1 LGAGNA
7 AVLVPGDFL
16 HKLFVEGQVVA
27 LKMNPVNE
35 YLGPILED
43 GFAALIKAGYLQ
55 VLYGGA
61 EEGSYLCNH
70 SSVDNVHLTGSERT
84 FDAIVF
90 GPGEEGKK
98 RKQARQPLLTKYF
111 SAELGNIS
119 PVIVVP
125 GPWTE
130 KDIKNQSVR
139 LGSWLTFNS
148 GCNCLTPR
156 MIIQMK
162 NWEHR
167 EKLNKGIANFLAGI
181 KTRKAFYPGSFELH
195 QQFVNA
201 HPEALQLGKPQD
213 GHLPWTFITDVDP
226 KNEDDVCFK
235 REPFMSLFS
244 ETALDSK
251 NVVEFIGDAVNFA
264 NEKIWGSLVVSII
277 VHPDSMKDQQVAT
290 AVKQAIADLRYGSI
304 LINSC
309 GAMAYYMIT
318 TLWGGYPNT
327 DIYSVKSGIGFVNN
341 ALMFDHAQKSVVYA
355 DFTPL
360 ADPLLANI
368 SNSYLFFRQDTRY
381 QHDPSVG
388 NLMKVMWR
396 AMTFKVS

>member
-1 LGAGNA
+1 
-7 AVLVPGDFL
+7 
-16 HKLFVEGQVVA
+16 
-27 LKMNPVNE
+27 
-35 YLGPILED
+35 
-43 GFAALIKAGYLQ
+43 
-55 VLYGGA
+55 
-61 EEGSYLCNH
+61 
-70 SSVDNVHLTGSERT
+70 LTGSERT